1 MEIGI
6 VGLASS
12 GKSTLFS
19 LLTGQ
24 TLSAAPVRHGAL
36 QMGVARVPDQR
47 LIALSEMYR
56 PKKET
61 PATITYVDAPGIPQE
76 HGKEAA
82 FNLPELR
89 NTDVLMIALRAFP
102 DEAVHH
108 PMGSIDPLRDLRH
121 IEDELIL
128 QDQLVVE
135 RRLERIR
142 RDPAKRP
149 TPELESEGELLEH
162 CLEVLESEQPLRA
175 EEFSEA
181 ENRRLRGFT
190 FLSIKPLLVVLNVGE
205 DAITEDPFGSEAWSA
220 WQAQKGMAF
229 TRVCATLERELA
241 ELDASDATVFME
253 DLGITESA
261 LDRVIN
267 ESYRL
272 LGLISFFTVG
282 EDECRA
288 WSVRAGTPAVEAGG
302 VIHSDI
308 QRGFIRAEVVP
319 NHELRNAG
327 SLSVCRQRGSLRL
340 EGKSYPV
347 QDGEVVHFRFNV

>member
-1 MEIGI
+1 MEVGI
-6 VGLASS
+6 VGLATS

-19 LLTGQ
+19 LLTGH
-24 TLSAAPVRHGAL
+24 TLSTAPARHGAL

-47 LIALSEMYR
+47 LQALSEMYR
-56 PKKET
+56 PKKQT

-76 HGKEAA
+76 HGREAS

-89 NTDVLMIALRAFP
+89 NSDVLMVALRAFP
-102 DEAVHH
+102 DDAVHH
-108 PMGSIDPLRDLRH
+108 PMGSVDPLRDLRH

-135 RRLERIR
+135 RRLDRIR
-142 RDPAKRP
+142 RDLAKRR
-149 TPELESEGELLEH
+149 TPELASEGELLEH
-162 CLEVLESEQPLRA
+162 CLEVLECERPLRSEDFT
-175 EEFSEA
+175 EE
-181 ENRRLRGFT
+181 ENKRLRGFT
-190 FLSIKPLLVVLNVGE
+190 FLSIKPTLVVLNVGE
-205 DAITEDPFGSEAWSA
+205 TAIAEDPFDSEAWSA
-220 WQAQKGMAF
+220 WRAQEKMAF

-241 ELDASDATVFME
+241 ELDAADAQVFME

-261 LDRVIN
+261 LDRVSN

-272 LGLISFFTVG
+272 LGLVSFFTVG

-327 SLSVCRQRGSLRL
+327 SLTVCRQRGSLRL